1 VNDDPFVRLI
11 CETACPFYKP
21 GKEDLE
27 CGGYRY
33 LSRRYSP
40 EELRRMIG
48 TIALPPLPKA
58 PYTVCEDLSIEE
70 LVCSSCPFRADGCD
84 FAEDRSGPPCG
95 GYLILFNKKL
105 AHSE

>member
-1 VNDDPFVRLI
+1 MKDDPLVRLI
-11 CETACPFYKP
+11 CESACSFYKP
-21 GKEDLE
+21 GKEELQ

-33 LSRRYSP
+33 LSRTCSP
-40 EELRRMIG
+40 DELRQMLE
-48 TIALPPLPKA
+48 TIARPPHPQA
-58 PYTVCEDLSIEE
+58 PYTDLEDLSIEE
-70 LVCSSCPFRADGCD
+70 LVCSSCPFRVDGCD